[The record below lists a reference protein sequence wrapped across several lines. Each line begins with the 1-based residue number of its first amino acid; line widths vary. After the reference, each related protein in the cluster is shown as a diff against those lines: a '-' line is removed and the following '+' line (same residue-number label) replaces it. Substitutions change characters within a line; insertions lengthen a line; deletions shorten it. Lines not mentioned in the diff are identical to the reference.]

1 MAKNGLS
8 ELSIKNEARIV
19 ALEYLCAFIIRDA
32 KTRGSKENWDNIID
46 ALNNMRFVNGKDE
59 PMLIR
64 DVELARE
71 GVRTVTDRIEA
82 IIARND

>member
-1 MAKNGLS
+1 MTRNGLS

-32 KTRGSKENWDNIID
+32 KVRGSKEDWRSIID
-46 ALNNMRFVNGKDE
+46 ALKNMRFVNGKDE
-59 PMLIR
+59 PMR
-64 DVELARE
+64 EADVQLARE

-82 IIARND
+82 IISPND